1 MSDISYDKRV
11 QERIRQFRNKRL
23 FKEILFI
30 LLAAV
35 IAVCV
40 YFGFAGDDSSALDGL
55 LKNLREP
62 ETTEEVTRDPQDEL
76 LILVNAENPIP
87 EDYDFKLKT
96 LNSGAQID
104 ERMYKDL
111 QNMFDAMRALGIY
124 PYINSA
130 FRSPEKQQQL
140 MEEKISS
147 YESEGKSREDA
158 EQLAAKWVSEP
169 EYSEHMIGLAL
180 DITADT
186 DEGTSVEEV
195 QQWLHDFAYLYGFIL
210 RYPEGKEDITGY
222 SYEPW
227 HYRYVGKRAAK
238 DIHESG
244 MCLEEY
250 VASKAD

>member
-1 MSDISYDKRV
+1 MSYISYDKNV
-11 QERIRQFRNKRL
+11 QERIRQIKQKRV
-23 FKEILFI
+23 FKEMIFV

-40 YFGFAGDDSSALDGL
+40 FFGFAKDDDSPLDGI

-62 ETTEEVTRDPQDEL
+62 QTTNSETTDPEEAL
-76 LILVNAENPIP
+76 LILVNADNPIP
-87 EDYDFKLKT
+87 GDYDFKLKT
-96 LNSGAQID
+96 LNSGEQVD

-130 FRSPEKQQQL
+130 YRSPEKQQQL
-140 MEEKISS
+140 MEEKIAS
-147 YESEGKSREDA
+147 YENEGKSREDA
-158 EQLAAKWVSEP
+158 ERLAAQWVSEP
-169 EYSEHMIGLAL
+169 EYSEHRIGLAL
-180 DITADT
+180 DITGDT
-186 DEGTSVEEV
+186 DEGTSIEEV

-210 RYPEGKEDITGY
+210 RYPEDKEDITGY

-238 DIHESG
+238 DMHDSG

-250 VASKAD
+250 VASKAK